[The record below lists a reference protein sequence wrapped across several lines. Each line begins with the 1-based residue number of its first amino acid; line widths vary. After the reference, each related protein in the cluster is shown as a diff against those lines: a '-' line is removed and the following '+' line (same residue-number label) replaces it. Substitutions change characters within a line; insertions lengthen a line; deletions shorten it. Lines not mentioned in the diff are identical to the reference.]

1 MSQTNNKLEELRA
14 EVDRLDAEL
23 LSVLERRIAIVKDIA
38 AAKVDDGTHLAF
50 RPGREAQVL
59 RRILET
65 HKSELSDAVVASI
78 WREIISAV
86 CRMQKPQSVSIT
98 APEKSVG
105 YWDLARMHF
114 GSGTPMSL
122 HKSPMVV
129 LRDVS
134 TDPSKLGLMPW
145 MNVERDTWWEHLAQG
160 GDTVPKVLA
169 ALPFVQN
176 ESGSFEDLNALVIG
190 QAEPEPS
197 GDDITLFVVMTQNEV
212 SRARLN
218 EFLEKSGLSGHC
230 IDTRSPAVEEGD
242 WLHLFQVPD
251 FVRRDDPRLE
261 KFVGLLGDS
270 VIKTVVL
277 GAYAVPIMQ
286 K

>member
-1 MSQTNNKLEELRA
+1 MSKTNKKLEELRA
-14 EVDRLDAEL
+14 EVDRLDTEL
-23 LSVLERRIAIVKDIA
+23 LNVLERRVAIVKDIA
-38 AAKVDDGTHLAF
+38 AAKEDDGTHLAF

-59 RRILET
+59 HRILDA

-134 TDPSKLGLMPW
+134 TDPTKLGLMPW
-145 MNVERDTWWEHLAQG
+145 MNIERDTWWEHLAQG
-160 GDTVPKVLA
+160 GETVPKVLA

-197 GDDITLFVVMTQNEV
+197 GDDITLFVVMTQDEL

-218 EFLEKSGLSGHC
+218 DFLEKSGLGGHC
-230 IDTRSPAVEEGD
+230 IDSRSPAVEEGD

-251 FVRRDDPRLE
+251 FVRKEDPRLS
-261 KFVGLLGDS
+261 KFVDLLGKS

-277 GAYAVPIMQ
+277 GAYAVPITQ